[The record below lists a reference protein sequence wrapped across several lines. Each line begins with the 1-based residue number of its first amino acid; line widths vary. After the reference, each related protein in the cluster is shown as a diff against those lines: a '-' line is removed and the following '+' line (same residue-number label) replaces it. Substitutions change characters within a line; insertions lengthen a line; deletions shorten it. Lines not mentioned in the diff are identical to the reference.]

1 MDRDKNITIKP
12 HTIADKITG
21 SGEQSQTSTAKRTSS
36 GEKDQMHSSKTDRKI
51 LMKSDM
57 VPRDEKK
64 TRYLGLIT
72 SRPAVH
78 DTAEYDTKVDHLS
91 VEQVI
96 ASDTSSL
103 HEDYQVDQNIYSQE
117 NINIIPLNFSDEITE
132 SDKQS
137 ETSTEHVSTR
147 KERER
152 THTASKDREVLRKR
166 DIVSTEEKRTRDD
179 RLIKSKHTVD
189 DTAEYDSQTNN
200 LSDETALARDTSSL
214 HETYQVDQNIYSQ
227 ENIIP
232 DQIIEKDSQSE
243 TSTEH
248 VSSITEREKEH
259 TATKDKR
266 IFRKSDMVSK
276 DVKRARDSG
285 LITSKQAFEDT
296 AQYDP
301 KIKYK
306 TDQPVVSRDV
316 SSRHEEYEDKDA
328 KIILRGT
335 QDVHQ
340 QFNKENE
347 TIEPHSSAGQITDSE
362 HHSRT
367 STEQITSIKDKEETD
382 ILTSDSMTSMKRYVR
397 SIDEIRARTERLM
410 IPTHSVD
417 TTKEYKTTTVSVS
430 DEPVKSSYSSLF
442 YFDLNAGIQ
451 KVILSDSKDVLKM
464 DSDKNVMIKL
474 HTIPDKITASGEQS
488 QTSTAKRK
496 ITGKKDQA
504 HFSKTD
510 RKILMKSDMIPRDEK
525 KARDSGLITSSQAV
539 HDTAET
545 DTKVDHLSDQPVI
558 ASDTSSLH
566 EHYQVNQNICSQEN
580 INSVPLNAS
589 DEITDGDKQSKTS
602 TEHVSRKKERE
613 RTHTATKDREILRQ
627 TDIVSTDE
635 KRTREDHWITS
646 KNTVDDTTEYDSN
659 TDNLSDKT
667 AIARDTSSLHET
679 YQVDQNI
686 YSQENII
693 PAQITKKDTQ
703 SETSTEHVSSIK
715 EREKEHTATKDKRI
729 FRKSDMVSTD
739 VKRARDSGLITS
751 KQAFEDTAQYDLKME
766 YQTDQPVVSRD
777 TKSRHKEYVDKDARI
792 ILSDT
797 QDVLQQFNKKND
809 TIEPRFSAGQITD
822 RENLSRT
829 STEQITSI
837 KDKEETDI
845 STSDSMTSMKRY
857 VRSIDEI
864 RARTE
869 RLMTPKHSV
878 DTTKEYKTTTV
889 SVSDEPVKLSYSSL
903 FDFDLNAGI
912 QKVVLS
918 DSKDDLKMDRDKNI
932 TLKPHTIADKITES
946 GKQSQTSTA
955 KRTSSGEKDQ
965 MHSSKTDRKIL
976 MKSDMVPRDE
986 KKARYLASDTSS
998 LHEDYQ
1004 VDQNIYS
1011 QENINIIPLNFSDE
1025 ITESD
1030 KQSETSTEHVS
1041 TRKERER
1048 THTASKDREVLR
1060 KRDIVST
1067 EEKRTR
1073 DDRLI
1078 KSKHTVDDT
1087 AEYDSQTNNLS
1098 DETALARDTSS
1109 LHETYQVDQNIYS
1122 QENIIPDQIIE
1133 KDSQSETST
1142 EHVSSITER
1151 EKEHTATKDKRI
1163 FRKSDMVSKDVK
1175 RARDSGLI
1183 TSKQAFEDTAQYDPK
1198 IKYKT
1203 DQPVVSRDVSS
1214 RHEEYEDKDAK
1225 IILRGTQDV
1234 HQQFNKENETIEPH
1248 SSAGQITDSEHHSR
1262 TSTEQITSIKDKEE
1276 TDILTSDSM
1285 TSMKRYCAI
1294 ELMRSG
1300 QD

>member
-1 MDRDKNITIKP
+1 MTSMKRYVQSLDDIRARTERLMIPTHSVDTTKEYKTTTVSVSDEPVKSSYSSLFDFDIKDGIQKVILSDSKDDLKMDRDKNITIKP

-397 SIDEIRARTERLM
+397 
-410 IPTHSVD
+410 
-417 TTKEYKTTTVSVS
+417 
-430 DEPVKSSYSSLF
+430 
-442 YFDLNAGIQ
+442 
-451 KVILSDSKDVLKM
+451 
-464 DSDKNVMIKL
+464 
-474 HTIPDKITASGEQS
+474 
-488 QTSTAKRK
+488 
-496 ITGKKDQA
+496 
-504 HFSKTD
+504 D
-510 RKILMKSDMIPRDEK
+510 R
-525 KARDSGLITSSQAV
+525 
-539 HDTAET
+539 
-545 DTKVDHLSDQPVI
+545 
-558 ASDTSSLH
+558 
-566 EHYQVNQNICSQEN
+566 
-580 INSVPLNAS
+580 
-589 DEITDGDKQSKTS
+589 
-602 TEHVSRKKERE
+602 
-613 RTHTATKDREILRQ
+613 
-627 TDIVSTDE
+627 
-635 KRTREDHWITS
+635 
-646 KNTVDDTTEYDSN
+646 
-659 TDNLSDKT
+659 
-667 AIARDTSSLHET
+667 
-679 YQVDQNI
+679 
-686 YSQENII
+686 
-693 PAQITKKDTQ
+693 
-703 SETSTEHVSSIK
+703 
-715 EREKEHTATKDKRI
+715 
-729 FRKSDMVSTD
+729 
-739 VKRARDSGLITS
+739 
-751 KQAFEDTAQYDLKME
+751 
-766 YQTDQPVVSRD
+766 
-777 TKSRHKEYVDKDARI
+777 
-792 ILSDT
+792 
-797 QDVLQQFNKKND
+797 
-809 TIEPRFSAGQITD
+809 
-822 RENLSRT
+822 
-829 STEQITSI
+829 
-837 KDKEETDI
+837 
-845 STSDSMTSMKRY
+845 
-857 VRSIDEI
+857 
-864 RARTE
+864 
-869 RLMTPKHSV
+869 
-878 DTTKEYKTTTV
+878 
-889 SVSDEPVKLSYSSL
+889 
-903 FDFDLNAGI
+903 
-912 QKVVLS
+912 
-918 DSKDDLKMDRDKNI
+918 
-932 TLKPHTIADKITES
+932 
-946 GKQSQTSTA
+946 
-955 KRTSSGEKDQ
+955 
-965 MHSSKTDRKIL
+965 
-976 MKSDMVPRDE
+976 
-986 KKARYLASDTSS
+986 
-998 LHEDYQ
+998 
-1004 VDQNIYS
+1004 
-1011 QENINIIPLNFSDE
+1011 
-1025 ITESD
+1025 
-1030 KQSETSTEHVS
+1030 
-1041 TRKERER
+1041 
-1048 THTASKDREVLR
+1048 
-1060 KRDIVST
+1060 
-1067 EEKRTR
+1067 
-1073 DDRLI
+1073 
-1078 KSKHTVDDT
+1078 
-1087 AEYDSQTNNLS
+1087 
-1098 DETALARDTSS
+1098 
-1109 LHETYQVDQNIYS
+1109 
-1122 QENIIPDQIIE
+1122 
-1133 KDSQSETST
+1133 
-1142 EHVSSITER
+1142 
-1151 EKEHTATKDKRI
+1151 
-1163 FRKSDMVSKDVK
+1163 
-1175 RARDSGLI
+1175 
-1183 TSKQAFEDTAQYDPK
+1183 
-1198 IKYKT
+1198 
-1203 DQPVVSRDVSS
+1203 
-1214 RHEEYEDKDAK
+1214 
-1225 IILRGTQDV
+1225 
-1234 HQQFNKENETIEPH
+1234 
-1248 SSAGQITDSEHHSR
+1248 
-1262 TSTEQITSIKDKEE
+1262 
-1276 TDILTSDSM
+1276 
-1285 TSMKRYCAI
+1285 
-1294 ELMRSG
+1294 LMRSG
-1300 QD
+1300 QGLNV